1 MLQGAARN
9 FVTSG
14 HRVMFP
20 LLSWLIENVGLQENG
35 VNANEQY
42 IQSVTGS
49 WENRMQRHIIY
60 FKNMMPL

>member
-1 MLQGAARN
+1 
-9 FVTSG
+9 
-14 HRVMFP
+14 MFP
-20 LLSWLIENVGLQENG
+20 LLSWLIENVGVQENG

-49 WENRMQRHIIY
+49 WENRMQGCIIY